1 MSRHPAP
8 DELLLDYAAGVLPE
22 GPALAVA
29 LHVAID
35 PASRRVVQWLRDAGA
50 ALIDGEAPIEGE
62 AGAGDLGDAA
72 LEQALARLD
81 GVPVEAP
88 VAPAAVRP
96 DFAGPGFEWAPA
108 PLRPYLAGK
117 DWKRVF
123 GGFEEIRIGLH
134 GDTHRVS
141 LLRLEPGKGLPVHRH
156 TADEFTIVLQG
167 GYTDNTGNYGV
178 GDFAVGPGPQE
189 HQPVAD
195 PGEPC
200 IALIVVEKPIVLTG
214 VWGRLLNPLVRWGW
228 M

>member
-29 LHVAID
+29 LHVALD
-35 PASRRVVQWLRDAGA
+35 PASRQVVDRLRAVGA
-50 ALIDGEAPIEGE
+50 ALAEDDGPADEVPAD
-62 AGAGDLGDAA
+62 GDNGA
-72 LEQALARLD
+72 LEQVLARLES
-81 GVPVEAP
+81 VPVEAP
-88 VAPAAVRP
+88 PARLAPP
-96 DFAGPGFEWAPA
+96 PGFGWAPA

-117 DWKRVF
+117 SWKRAF
-123 GGFEEIRIGLH
+123 GGFEEITIGLH

-141 LLRLEPGKGLPVHRH
+141 LLRLTPGKGLPQHRH
-156 TADEFTIVLQG
+156 VADEFTIVLQG

-178 GDFAVGPGPQE
+178 GDFAVGPGPRE
-189 HQPVAD
+189 HQPIAD

-200 IALIVVEKPIVLTG
+200 IALTVVEKPIVLTG

>member
-29 LHVAID
+29 LHVALD
-35 PASRRVVQWLRDAGA
+35 PASRRVVERLRAVGTALVETEA
-50 ALIDGEAPIEGE
+50 AAN
-62 AGAGDLGDAA
+62 DLGEAA

-88 VAPAAVRP
+88 RVPAVAPRPGFAWAPAA
-96 DFAGPGFEWAPA
+96 
-108 PLRPYLAGK
+108 LQPYLAGK
-117 DWKRVF
+117 AFKRVF
-123 GGFEEIRIGLH
+123 GGFEEIRLGLH

-156 TADEFTIVLQG
+156 VANEFTIVLQG
-167 GYTDNTGNYGV
+167 GYTDNTGNYAV
-178 GDFAVGPGPQE
+178 GDFAVGPGAQQHEPI
-189 HQPVAD
+189 AD

-200 IALIVVEKPIVLTG
+200 IALIVIEKPIVLTG
-214 VWGRLLNPLVRWGW
+214 GLARWLNPLLRWGW